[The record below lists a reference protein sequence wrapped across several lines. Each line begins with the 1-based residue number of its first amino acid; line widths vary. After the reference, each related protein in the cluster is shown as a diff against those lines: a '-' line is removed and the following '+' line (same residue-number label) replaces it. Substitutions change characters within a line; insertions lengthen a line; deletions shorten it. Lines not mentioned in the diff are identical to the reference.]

1 MIPKAKIRGFEVCKG
16 FEDRGVQLPTQ
27 ATIGSAGYD
36 FYCLEDTII
45 EPMLSF
51 SILTQTPKYNKPT
64 LVATGVKAY
73 MKQDEVLELHVRS
86 SVALKQ
92 GLSLANNTGIID
104 TTYYSNPDNDGHIM
118 FMLQNTTPYPIL
130 LKQGERVGQGIFKN
144 YLKADEGNSKEERTG
159 GFGSTN

>member
-16 FEDRGVQLPTQ
+16 FEGRGVQLPTQ

-36 FYCLEDTII
+36 FYCVEDTII
-45 EPMLSF
+45 DPMFSF
-51 SILTQTPKYNKPT
+51 SILGQTPIYNKPT

-73 MKQDEVLELHVRS
+73 MKQDEVLELYIRS
-86 SVALKQ
+86 SAALKQ
-92 GLSLANNTGIID
+92 GLILANGAGIVD
-104 TTYYSNPDNDGHIM
+104 ASYYSNSDNDGHIM
-118 FMLQNTTPYPIL
+118 FMLQNTTPFPIMI
-130 LKQGERVGQGIFKN
+130 KRGERVGQGIFKN